1 MWIISAVSLFIV
13 IASCTLGVFLP
24 DRIFAD
30 NLPQRIGLTGIT
42 FFCLPRF
49 LQIVQSQALSGHCFP
64 VEAQLMGH
72 VGMALY
78 CVGTCWKV
86 FRHRRDRKTP
96 IEPPPCPTNA

>member
-1 MWIISAVSLFIV
+1 
-13 IASCTLGVFLP
+13 
-24 DRIFAD
+24 
-30 NLPQRIGLTGIT
+30 
-42 FFCLPRF
+42 
-49 LQIVQSQALSGHCFP
+49 
-64 VEAQLMGH
+64 LMGH